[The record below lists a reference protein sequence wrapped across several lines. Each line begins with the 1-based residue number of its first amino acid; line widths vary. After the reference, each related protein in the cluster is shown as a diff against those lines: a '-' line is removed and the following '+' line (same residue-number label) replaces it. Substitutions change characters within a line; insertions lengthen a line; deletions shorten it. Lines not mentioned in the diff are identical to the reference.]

1 MKRLQNVSDHF
12 RFFLITENKYFAL
25 QKFKKEERLSEKK
38 IINELFE
45 RGYAFHITP
54 FKVLW
59 METNFESR
67 FPAKIMITVSNR
79 NFKKAVGR
87 NRIKRITREAYRKNK
102 SMLYEKFEGSAKKIA
117 FILIYTGKIII
128 PYKEVEDKIILI
140 LQRLA
145 TENEETLR

>member
-1 MKRLQNVSDHF
+1 M
-12 RFFLITENKYFAL
+12 

-45 RGYAFHITP
+45 RGCGFYITP

-79 NFKKAVGR
+79 NFPKAVDR
-87 NRIKRITREAYRKNK
+87 NRIKRKTREAYRKNK
-102 SMLYEKFEGSAKKIA
+102 SILYEKIEDSAKKIA
-117 FILIYTGKIII
+117 FILVYTGKTIIS
-128 PYKEVEDKIILI
+128 YKEVEDKIILI